1 MEGYFNF
8 FTMKV
13 QTVCGEWWVH
23 EETMVQSSMF
33 CSSQEYI
40 LVIWQDK
47 MSARPLRIHPVLEWI
62 VCPRNSHVKDLTK
75 IRIFLR
81 LIYG

>member
-13 QTVCGEWWVH
+13 QTVCGEWRAH
-23 EETMVQSSMF
+23 EETMVQSNVF

-47 MSARPLRIHPVLEWI
+47 MRARPLRIHPVLEWI
-62 VCPRNSHVKDLTK
+62 VCPPKFTC
-75 IRIFLR
+75 
-81 LIYG
+81 

>member
-8 FTMKV
+8 FTMRV
-13 QTVCGEWWVH
+13 QTVCGEWWAH

-47 MSARPLRIHPVLEWI
+47 IGAGP
-62 VCPRNSHVKDLTK
+62 
-75 IRIFLR
+75 
-81 LIYG
+81 